1 MASVIVFKCHRSKK
15 GSCNRCCKIFESNIY
30 LLPITQKL
38 FIGIIMLAKRIIPCL
53 DCDLNVPHGR
63 VVKGVEFKQIRY
75 AGEPV
80 ALATKYYEDGADEI
94 VFLDIT
100 ASHERRETMADVIKA
115 TTENVF
121 VPICVG
127 GGIRKPQDYVNMLKA
142 GADKCSTNT
151 AAIHNPDLINEASKV
166 VGSQACVIGIDAK
179 RRYVDDPQEN
189 DDHVIIE
196 TPQGYCWYDCSIYG
210 GREFTGIDAIK
221 WAMECQERGA
231 GEILLTSMDRDGTKD
246 GYDIPLNRAMSE
258 MLDIPIIASGGGG
271 SPEHIYET
279 LTKGKSDAALAA
291 SIFHFD
297 EYPVPVVKEYLK
309 ERGVAVRL

>member
-1 MASVIVFKCHRSKK
+1 
-15 GSCNRCCKIFESNIY
+15 
-30 LLPITQKL
+30 
-38 FIGIIMLAKRIIPCL
+38 MLAKRIIPCL

-80 ALATKYYEDGADEI
+80 DLATRYYEEGADEI

-100 ASHERRETMADVIKA
+100 ASHERRETMTDVIKA

-127 GGIRKPQDYVNMLKA
+127 GGIRKPEDYVNMLKA

-179 RRYVDDPQEN
+179 RRYVEN
-189 DDHVIIE
+189 PKENYDKIIVE
-196 TPQGYCWYDCSIYG
+196 TDKGYCWFDCSIYG
-210 GREFTGIDAIK
+210 GREFTGIDAIA
-221 WAMECQERGA
+221 WAIECEERGA

-246 GYDIPLNRAMSE
+246 GYDNYLNKAISEAVNIPV
-258 MLDIPIIASGGGG
+258 IASGGVGN
-271 SPEHIYET
+271 PEHIYDAFT
-279 LTKGKSDAALAA
+279 QGKADAALAA
-291 SIFHFD
+291 SIFHFK
-297 EYPVPVVKEYLK
+297 EYSVGFVKEYLK
-309 ERGVAVRL
+309 KRGIPVRL

>member
-1 MASVIVFKCHRSKK
+1 
-15 GSCNRCCKIFESNIY
+15 
-30 LLPITQKL
+30 
-38 FIGIIMLAKRIIPCL
+38 MLAKRIIPCL

-63 VVKGVEFKQIRY
+63 VVKGIEFKQIRY

-80 ALATKYYEDGADEI
+80 ELATRYYEDGADEI

-127 GGIRKPQDYVNMLKA
+127 GGIRKPSDYVNMLRA

-151 AAIHNPDLINEASKV
+151 AAILNPDLINEASKV

-179 RRYVDDPQEN
+179 RRYVDDPKERS
-189 DDHVIIE
+189 DKIVIN
-196 TPQGYCWYDCSIYG
+196 TKKGYCWFDCSIYG
-210 GREFTGIDAIK
+210 GREFTGIDAIS
-221 WAMECQERGA
+221 WAIECQERGA

-246 GYDIPLNRAMSE
+246 GYDLELTRAMSDN
-258 MLDIPIIASGGGG
+258 LDIPVIASGGVGN
-271 SPEHIYET
+271 PKHIYDAFEI
-279 LTKGKSDAALAA
+279 GKADAALAA
-291 SIFHFD
+291 SIFHFN
-297 EYPVPVVKEYLK
+297 EYPVQVVKEYLK
-309 ERGVAVRL
+309 GKGILVRC

>member
-1 MASVIVFKCHRSKK
+1 
-15 GSCNRCCKIFESNIY
+15 
-30 LLPITQKL
+30 
-38 FIGIIMLAKRIIPCL
+38 MLAKRIIPCL
-53 DCDLNVPHGR
+53 DCDLNVPNGR

-80 ALATKYYEDGADEI
+80 ELATRYYQEGADEI

-100 ASHERRETMADVIKA
+100 ASHERRDTMAHVIEA

-127 GGIRKPQDYVNMLKA
+127 GGIRKVSDYVNMLKA

-151 AAIHNPDLINEASKV
+151 AAIHNPNLINEASEV

-179 RRYVDDPQEN
+179 RRYVDDPTEKSSKI
-189 DDHVIIE
+189 IIE
-196 TPQGYCWYDCSIYG
+196 TEEGHCWYDCSIYG
-210 GREFTGIDAIK
+210 GREFTGIDAIA

-246 GYDIPLNRAMSE
+246 GYDIPLTRIMSE
-258 MLDIPIIASGGGG
+258 ILDIPIIASGGGG
-271 SPEHIYET
+271 NPEHIYEAFD
-279 LTKGKSDAALAA
+279 KGKADAALAA
-291 SIFHFD
+291 SIFHYN
-297 EYPVPVVKEYLK
+297 EYPVPVVKEYLQDK
-309 ERGVAVRL
+309 GISVRY